1 MRILPRDETFFD
13 LLVSQAKNVLEASR
27 LLESGLTGSAG
38 KTEFNA
44 TAQQLRDLER
54 KGDAQLRAI
63 LYRLHKTF
71 ITPIDPE
78 DVHQLASRIDE
89 ILDHLDAA
97 AYRIDAYGL
106 DRPPAGLQDI
116 ARQVHGCVQAT
127 VEALEVLERDGVK
140 KPDLLTTRCEEIN
153 RRESETEDSVRAAV
167 RDLFANE
174 RDPITLIKHK
184 EICEFLESAADCC
197 EDVAATL
204 ETIAVKNS

>member
-38 KTEFNA
+38 KTEFSA

-89 ILDHLDAA
+89 ILDHLDAES
-97 AYRIDAYGL
+97 R
-106 DRPPAGLQDI
+106 
-116 ARQVHGCVQAT
+116 
-127 VEALEVLERDGVK
+127 
-140 KPDLLTTRCEEIN
+140 DLLDFVEEMQKGLYIN
-153 RRESETEDSVRAAV
+153 DQFYDFEEWYPWMKEHE
-167 RDLFANE
+167 E
-174 RDPITLIKHK
+174 RPKFHIPEQINL
-184 EICEFLESAADCC
+184 L
-197 EDVAATL
+197 
-204 ETIAVKNS
+204 